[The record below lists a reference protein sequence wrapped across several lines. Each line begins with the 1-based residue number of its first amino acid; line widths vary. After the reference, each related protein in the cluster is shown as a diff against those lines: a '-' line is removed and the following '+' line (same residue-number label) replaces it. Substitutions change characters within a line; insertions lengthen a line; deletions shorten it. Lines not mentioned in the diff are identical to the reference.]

1 MTEHSN
7 FAKEKVN
14 TRGDLM
20 ENNDDKR
27 YTGKGNKVILYNILE
42 IHRLF
47 SFSKYSETLEMLKF
61 EGSLGKFVCG

>member
-47 SFSKYSETLEMLKF
+47 SFSKRKF
-61 EGSLGKFVCG
+61 NIELQFSGR